1 MGDERGTQT
10 EESTDGPPRS
20 GPFDMEFAPTLDAR
34 TGMPPIQV
42 DVVVYG
48 AGITGL
54 TVAHELAQRNFTV
67 VVVEPDFDAWTPL
80 EPSGHNENPGI
91 GGVARSQ
98 WGFMA
103 NDPGAVD
110 PMQSAAPATKM
121 LKTER
126 VPSRFSP
133 VPFDITVV
141 NGHVLLR
148 EQPREKELDEAIYRA
163 LAAMA
168 EIDDTPLSAR
178 IQTRA
183 LVELDACQ
191 AAKEEVLARFRR
203 VLVERGLPERLL
215 QRLHAKEVVV
225 RPSQVVDGPERFT
238 FQPNV
243 FALPGEHG
251 FRFFP
256 SFYRHV
262 FDTLRKIP
270 ATLQRS
276 DTAEGETSDLIRRG
290 RDSVFDNLVSVR
302 NVGYVGGDAGRSAII
317 PRPRLRSA
325 EEARRVMADMLRE
338 TGYSTTDL
346 ARLGLKV
353 WKYATSCRARRE
365 AEYEHLSWYEFVEG
379 DRFSERGRFLL
390 NSTPGTLGGLFGADA
405 DARTQGT
412 VLLQCTRDHSDE
424 GVGTDMLLNGPT
436 DEAWFG
442 HWHRHLLRQGVNFI
456 PGRLTGFT
464 FEDGAMRPV
473 VEARLP
479 SGQGTFEVRFAP
491 VEREGDEP
499 HVGKQVHHVVAG
511 ALMEAQALA
520 EQYLAEA
527 RANGVDDPSMRDLR
541 ALVAF
546 PQFDNEGLRAEVRKP
561 YPAGPLRHLS
571 GVQYFFAQP
580 MRFFAAHTQFLDAP
594 SGLTAVAQP
603 QFWLNPQAF
612 ATGFRGVLSVD
623 IGIWGKVPGAAD
635 DGWFAWGK
643 TRRELAQRVW
653 AQIAEGHAGDYPG
666 PWPRLP
672 LPTAYRVDE
681 NLVFSAAPPHRLED
695 DRAPFLVNETG
706 RFRARPGGMADADD
720 PTGVRIAYDVA
731 PGGVVLAGTYMQTR
745 TRINSM
751 EAANESGRHAVNAI
765 LRALDLP
772 GDPCQIWDPE
782 DHEDDAL
789 LADREIDA
797 ALFAKGMPH
806 MSEILGVDRLD
817 AWLPPDTERT
827 R

>member
-1 MGDERGTQT
+1 MGDERSHDT
-10 EESTDGPPRS
+10 EESTDGPPRA
-20 GPFDMEFAPTLDAR
+20 GPFDMEFAPTINAR
-34 TGMPPIQV
+34 AGAWEIPA

-67 VVVEPDFDAWTPL
+67 VVVEPNFDAWTPL

-98 WGFMA
+98 WGFMP
-103 NDPGAVD
+103 NDPASEDAV
-110 PMQSAAPATKM
+110 QSPLPVKQM
-121 LKTER
+121 IQTER

-133 VPFDITVV
+133 VPFEIAVV
-141 NGHVLLR
+141 DGYVVLR

-163 LAAMA
+163 LKAMA
-168 EIDDTPLSAR
+168 EIDDAPLSAR

-183 LVELDACQ
+183 PMAHDAWR
-191 AAKEEVLARFRR
+191 AAKEEVLARFRK
-203 VLVERGLPERLL
+203 VLVERGLPGRLRERLD
-215 QRLHAKEVVV
+215 ADVVVV
-225 RPSQVVDGPERFT
+225 RPSRVVDGPERFT
-238 FQPNV
+238 FHPNV

-290 RDSVFDNLVSVR
+290 RESVFDNLVSVR

-317 PRPRLRSA
+317 PRPHIRSA
-325 EEARRVMADMLRE
+325 EEARRVIADMLRE

-412 VLLQCTRDHSDE
+412 VLLQCTLDHSDE

-442 HWHRHLLRQGVNFI
+442 HWHRHLLRQGVNFV

-464 FEDGAMRPV
+464 FEDGAIRPV

-479 SGQGTFEVRFAP
+479 AGEGTISVRFTP
-491 VEREGDEP
+491 MPRKVDDP
-499 HVGKQVHHVVAG
+499 HVGRQVHHVVAG
-511 ALMEAQALA
+511 ALLEAQALA
-520 EQYLAEA
+520 EQYLAVA
-527 RANGVDDPSMRDLR
+527 KDHGVEDPAMGDLR
-541 ALVAF
+541 ALVGF
-546 PQFDNEGLRAEVRKP
+546 PRFDNAGLRAEVRKP
-561 YPAGPLRHLS
+561 YPSGPLRHLS

-612 ATGFRGVLSVD
+612 ATGFRSVLSVD

-643 TRRELAQRVW
+643 TRRVLALRVW
-653 AQIAEGHAGDYPG
+653 TQIGEGHAGDYPG

-672 LPTAYRVDE
+672 LPTAYHVDE
-681 NLVFSAAPPHRLED
+681 NLVFSAEQPYRLED

-706 RFRARPGGMADADD
+706 RFRARPGGVADADD

-772 GDPCQIWDPE
+772 GDPCQVWDPE

-797 ALFAKGMPH
+797 ALFARGMPH

-817 AWLPPDTERT
+817 AWLPPDNERT